1 MKEWDKPLIIAM
13 RLKVINGKITEI
25 EHVLAR
31 NIRSYGPHAESDHRA
46 AGAAGRR

>member
-25 EHVLAR
+25 EAMGTSLP
-31 NIRSYGPHAESDHRA
+31 YGAKSPWE
-46 AGAAGRR
+46 